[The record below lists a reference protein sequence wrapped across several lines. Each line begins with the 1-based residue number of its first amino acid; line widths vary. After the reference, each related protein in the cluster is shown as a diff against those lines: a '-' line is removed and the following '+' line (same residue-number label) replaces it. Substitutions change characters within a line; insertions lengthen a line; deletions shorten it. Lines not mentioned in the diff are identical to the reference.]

1 MDQFDLFNTAAD
13 TPFTAVDTP
22 QPKVDH
28 TAPEPVVAPSRD
40 DKPVGQNP
48 DGIFAFALKEARRMW
63 AGPEHRRRSLE
74 QLERFCRYQD
84 NDDLDLSE
92 ITPDVV
98 HDFID
103 HIAQPIIIT
112 PKDGTEKKKP
122 GASEATQNRYTAT
135 LSKVMKTAK
144 LRHKI
149 AEAPSFHFYQE
160 DTEARPRYYT
170 VDEVAAIR
178 AFFIERGDQWM
189 ADMVE
194 VSCTTGL
201 RRMEIVNMA
210 LRNIPLSPCGRLVIV
225 TPRYSK
231 NGKERTVPIEACADA
246 VQRLMVSIPTMF
258 SHRSF
263 YRRWSLVKAE
273 LFPGDKHAVFHACRH
288 TAATMMANNV
298 QLPTVVI
305 QKWLG
310 HKDAKTT
317 ARYVHT
323 DEQTL
328 LNASNELAV
337 HIKNIAQ

>member
-1 MDQFDLFNTAAD
+1 MDQFNLFED
-13 TPFTAVDTP
+13 TPTATEITP
-22 QPKVDH
+22 TTIVEH
-28 TAPEPVVAPSRD
+28 TAPEPAVAPSRD

-48 DGIFAFALKEARRMW
+48 NGIFAFALKEARRMW
-63 AGPEHRRRSLE
+63 AGPGHRRRSLE
-74 QLERFCRYQD
+74 QLEKFCRHQD
-84 NDDLDLSE
+84 NDSLDLSE

-103 HIAQPIIIT
+103 HIAQPTIIT
-112 PKDGTEKKKP
+112 LKNGTEKKKP
-122 GASEATQNRYTAT
+122 GASESTQNRYTAT

-170 VDEVAAIR
+170 VEEMAAIR
-178 AFFIERGDQWM
+178 TFFIERGDQWM

-201 RRMEIVNMA
+201 RRMEVVNMA
-210 LRNIPLSPCGRLVIV
+210 MRNIPLSPCGRFVIV
-225 TPRYSK
+225 TPKFSK
-231 NGKERTVPIEACADA
+231 NGKERTVPIAACADA
-246 VQRLMVSIPTMF
+246 VQRLMVSIPTLF

-263 YRRWSLVKAE
+263 YRRWGLMQDE
-273 LFPGDKHAVFHACRH
+273 LFPNDPHAVFHACRH

-310 HKDAKTT
+310 HKDPKTT
-317 ARYVHT
+317 ARYVHS
-323 DEQTL
+323 DEETL
-328 LNASNELAV
+328 LNASDELAV